1 MAIIFFIVIALAVI
15 VGFFWTIQVMVF
27 KGKWSY
33 FIFFLALFLPIYITT
48 LSLTYQA
55 TQSAELVM
63 LFQLLKDVV
72 VILAVIFFILY
83 QRKMAQY
90 EFKLKL
96 VDILFLLFLTL
107 AFLFL
112 FLPVG
117 ESNFVSKGI
126 YFKNMLMP
134 ALVYFLARNTDFKDL
149 EVKRLFQIIFLVAIL
164 ALGFNVLE
172 GVLNTHLQSYTGY
185 ALFNHG
191 IYDIE
196 PTGNFGLSWT
206 FETQLVTKRFASF
219 FSDPLELASS
229 VMMGFSAGL
238 IWFLTSKKEVSLLYI
253 LVMLCSIGSLFYS
266 SSRAA
271 LAAFFIMLFFLAL
284 VFRLYKLLFVGFVA
298 FMGLVIF
305 AVFFATD
312 ELYYY
317 VLDTLTFENASSVGH
332 VVEWLI
338 AIDSMIAKPL
348 GIGLAMSGNLGSVTD
363 EVRVGGENQFLIYG
377 VQLGVLG
384 MLLYILLLIFAIFKS
399 LKVFRTTNNLMTAR
413 IAFTAAAVKVGLL
426 LPLFTANADLYA
438 YVSWISWWMVGYAMN
453 HYEQKDE
460 SYVEA

>member
-1 MAIIFFIVIALAVI
+1 VIALAVI

>member
-1 MAIIFFIVIALAVI
+1 MIFFIVIALAVI
-15 VGFFWTIQVMVF
+15 VGFFWTVQVMVF
-27 KGKWSY
+27 QGKWSY
-33 FIFFLALFLPIYITT
+33 FIFFLALFLPIYSTT

-55 TQSAELVM
+55 TQSAELVL
-63 LFQLLKDVV
+63 LFQLLKDLI
-72 VILAVIFFILY
+72 VILAVVFFILY
-83 QRKMAQY
+83 QRKIARY
-90 EFKLKL
+90 EFRLKL
-96 VDILFLLFLTL
+96 VDVLFLAFLSL

-112 FLPVG
+112 LLPVG
-117 ESNFVSKGI
+117 ESNFVSKGL

-134 ALVYFLARNTDFKDL
+134 ALVYFLARNTNFEDF
-149 EVKRLFQIIFLVAIL
+149 EVKKLFQIIFIVAIL
-164 ALGFNVLE
+164 AFGFNVLE
-172 GVLNTHLQSYTGY
+172 GLLNTHLQSYTGY

-206 FETQLVTKRFASF
+206 FETQSVTKRFASF

-238 IWFLTSKKEVSLLYI
+238 IWFLTSEKKETSLPYI
-253 LVMLCSIGSLFYS
+253 IVMLCSVGSLYYS

-271 LAAFFIMLFFLAL
+271 FAAFFIMLFFLAL
-284 VFRLYKLLFVGFVA
+284 VFRLYKLLLFGFA
-298 FMGLVIF
+298 TFMGLVIF
-305 AVFFATD
+305 VIFFATD

-317 VLDTLTFENASSVGH
+317 VIDTLTFENASSVGH
-332 VVEWLI
+332 VVEWLV
-338 AIDSMIAKPL
+338 AVDSMIAKPL

-384 MLLYILLLIFAIFKS
+384 MLLYILLLMFAIFNS
-399 LKVFRTTNNLMTAR
+399 LKVFRTTNNIMTAR

-426 LPLFTANADLYA
+426 LPLFTANAELYA

-453 HYEQKDE
+453 NYEQKDK